1 VAGCWLLSKRIS
13 QYLFRVISA
22 LWRWFWRLTLGVVAT
37 IVVLLLVFKW
47 LPVPTSS
54 FMLQQQIHHV
64 WNGNVPAVNHYWLDW
79 DAISPEMKLA
89 VIAAE
94 DQQFPHHW
102 GIDQRATTHAIRSAL
117 NGKDSGGGSTIT
129 QQVAKNLFL
138 WSGRSYVRKGLE
150 WGLALLIEA
159 LWSKQR
165 ILEVYLNIAQFSA
178 SSYGVGAAS
187 EAVFKKEASTLQRR
201 EAAALAAVLPA
212 PARYSVVKPSR
223 YVRSRQRFIQRQ
235 MRQLGGTTFLR
246 MILPPSNDPA

>member
-1 VAGCWLLSKRIS
+1 
-13 QYLFRVISA
+13 
-22 LWRWFWRLTLGVVAT
+22 
-37 IVVLLLVFKW
+37 
-47 LPVPTSS
+47 
-54 FMLQQQIHHV
+54 
-64 WNGNVPAVNHYWLDW
+64 
-79 DAISPEMKLA
+79 MKLA

-102 GIDQRATTHAIRSAL
+102 GIDQRATANAIRAAL
-117 NGKDSGGGSTIT
+117 NGQDSGGGSTIT

-178 SSYGVGAAS
+178 RSYGVGVAS
-187 EAVFKKEASTLQRR
+187 EEFFRKDAFKLTRG

-212 PARYSVVKPSR
+212 PTRYSVVKPSR

-235 MRQLGGTTFLR
+235 MRQLGGVTYLQT
-246 MILPPSNDPA
+246 ILPTSPDPE